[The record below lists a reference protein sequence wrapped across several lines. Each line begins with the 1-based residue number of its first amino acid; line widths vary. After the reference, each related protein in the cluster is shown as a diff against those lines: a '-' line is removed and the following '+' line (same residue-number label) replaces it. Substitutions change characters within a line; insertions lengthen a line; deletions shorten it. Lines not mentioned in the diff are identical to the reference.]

1 MKAAID
7 AEETEKR
14 QLEAEKQK
22 IEERLQVQIR
32 EAAIKV
38 IFLVARPV
46 RVSLIVLIFTLYSI
60 SNVLGRLV

>member
-38 IFLVARPV
+38 IFFSGSASQSQLNSAY
-46 RVSLIVLIFTLYSI
+46 IYIIQY
-60 SNVLGRLV
+60 